1 MNTQVPDA
9 VRNRNRGML
18 VLIVVF
24 FLGSALVAGALRFS
38 GWRPE
43 GTRNHGELLQP
54 PGDLRDVVAHL
65 EVLVAIEC
73 ELMDDGAPIDDRVE
87 LDRDL
92 GSQMPNGAHAGIA
105 GFEAT

>member
-1 MNTQVPDA
+1 MSVVRAANSDSAGGSASAKRQVQIA
-9 VRNRNRGML
+9 VRVDLGHDGDDRDT
-18 VLIVVF
+18 VVD
-24 FLGSALVAGALRFS
+24 
-38 GWRPE
+38 E
-43 GTRNHGELLQP
+43 
-54 PGDLRDVVAHL
+54 RDVVAHL

-92 GSQMPNGAHAGIA
+92 GSQMPNRAHAGIA